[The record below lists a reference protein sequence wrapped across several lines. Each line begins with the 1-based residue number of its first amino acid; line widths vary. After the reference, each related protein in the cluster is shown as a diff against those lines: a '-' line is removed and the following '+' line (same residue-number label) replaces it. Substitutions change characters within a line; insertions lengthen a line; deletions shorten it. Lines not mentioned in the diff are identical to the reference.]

1 MKKLVV
7 ATSLATLSL
16 FPAAVADAQAQ
27 AKPVVAVLYFDNNSW
42 GRDASDYDG
51 VGKGIAEMLVT
62 DMAANP
68 NLSVVER
75 ERVQSLLVEQNL
87 TREKTIAPETAIRL
101 GRLIGAQ
108 YMITGGF
115 MSDGRGNYV
124 LTSRV
129 INVETSQISNP
140 TRLESRGD
148 DVLGLISQLSRRL
161 NTEMKLPA
169 LRVGEGGAPAPA
181 AQPAAQVETRVAET
195 PKPQVEPKPAET
207 PQPTEARAADAPKT
221 QVAQAKPRKMDI
233 KTAMLYSKALEEQDA
248 GNYTRAAELF
258 RQVVDKFP
266 EYAPAQA
273 KLAKL
278 SRG

>member
-1 MKKLVV
+1 MRKLFRAATMLAMFAPVV
-7 ATSLATLSL
+7 A
-16 FPAAVADAQAQ
+16 VAQ

-42 GRDASDYDG
+42 GKDAADYNG

-62 DMAANP
+62 DMASNP

-75 ERVQSLLVEQNL
+75 ERIQSLLVEQNL
-87 TREKTIAPETAIRL
+87 TKEKAIAPETAIRL
-101 GRLIGAQ
+101 GKLLGAQ

-115 MSDGRGNYV
+115 MSDGRGNFV

-129 INVETSQISNP
+129 INVETSQISHP
-140 TRLESRGD
+140 TRLDSKGD
-148 DVLGLISQLSRRL
+148 DVLGLISQLSRKL
-161 NTEMKLPA
+161 NSEMKLPA
-169 LRVGEGGAPAPA
+169 LRVGDAAPAAAPTQSSSPA
-181 AQPAAQVETRVAET
+181 AQPASQQAPAAAPANKPVEA
-195 PKPQVEPKPAET
+195 
-207 PQPTEARAADAPKT
+207 APKT
-221 QVAQAKPRKMDI
+221 QVAQAKPKKMDI

-248 GNYTRAAELF
+248 GNFTKAAELF